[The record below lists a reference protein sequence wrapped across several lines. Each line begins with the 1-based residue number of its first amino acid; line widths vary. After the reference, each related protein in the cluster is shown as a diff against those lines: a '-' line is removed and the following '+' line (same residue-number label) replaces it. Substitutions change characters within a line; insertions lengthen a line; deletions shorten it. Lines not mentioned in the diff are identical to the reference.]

1 MQIYE
6 IDKNDFL
13 PLELEAEKVVSFG
26 EITGEKFMDAEWLC
40 MEISVFGGDD
50 SNICLWWSE
59 NSNSEPKFYM
69 VHRIIPNCLSVI
81 IQINEEEKYE
91 ERI

>member
-26 EITGEKFMDAEWLC
+26 L
-40 MEISVFGGDD
+40 
-50 SNICLWWSE
+50 
-59 NSNSEPKFYM
+59 
-69 VHRIIPNCLSVI
+69 IILI
-81 IQINEEEKYE
+81 IKLIQMK
-91 ERI
+91 